1 MNDFGI
7 IRLTSAAKAGI
18 ENSVIAAV
26 SRCATQKRASCKP
39 ATQKQAHRVFLQP
52 VNLVLIFAL
61 LSAAS
66 SFAQTCTT
74 GDDMDPATKSALIT
88 TAKNY
93 FDIAARGESGSLRQ
107 NAIPSLA
114 GDFSGVE
121 AAVNDHK
128 ADFSGAQ
135 AMPRPPFL
143 LVADG
148 PAPAERAEFL
158 CGVFGPNGQTA
169 NSAEFVIPSLPP
181 GQYGIVILDVPTSK
195 QPYTVSYV
203 LQKEGAS
210 WKLGG
215 YFVKDTQTNGH
226 DGNWFATQAR
236 AFKAKGQNHNAYL
249 YYLQARELLSP
260 VPFMSTQRTDK
271 LYDESQA
278 VKPAD
283 IPAEGSSV
291 NLAAGSKSYKLI
303 AVYPLLVGKDL
314 DLVVKYDS
322 PDVSNT
328 TKSFQDNMEVMKA
341 LVAKFPEF
349 RDGFAGVV
357 ARGVE
362 PSGKDYGT
370 LMSMKEIK

>member
-1 MNDFGI
+1 MNDFGMMKCAI
-7 IRLTSAAKAGI
+7 HKRTRRVYSRLVTSA
-18 ENSVIAAV
+18 
-26 SRCATQKRASCKP
+26 
-39 ATQKQAHRVFLQP
+39 
-52 VNLVLIFAL
+52 LILIVAF
-61 LSAAS
+61 LSAGV

-74 GDDMDPATKSALIT
+74 ADEMDAATKSALIS

-93 FDIAARGESGSLRQ
+93 FDMAARGDSSSLRQ

-114 GDFSGVE
+114 ADFSGVE

-135 AMPRPPFL
+135 ATPRPSFL

-169 NSAEFVIPSLPP
+169 NSAEFMIPNLPS
-181 GQYGIVILDVPTSK
+181 GTYGIVILDVPTAK

-203 LQKEGAS
+203 LQKEVAS

-236 AFKAKGQNHNAYL
+236 AFKSKGQNRNAYL

-271 LYDESQA
+271 LYDETQA

-283 IPAEGSSV
+283 LPAEGSSV

-322 PDVSNT
+322 LDVSNT
-328 TKSFQDNMEVMKA
+328 SKSFQENVEVMKA
-341 LVAKFPEF
+341 LVTKFPEF
-349 RDGFAGVV
+349 RDGFQGVV

-362 PSGKDYGT
+362 PSGRDYGT

>member
-1 MNDFGI
+1 MNDFG
-7 IRLTSAAKAGI
+7 TMQSAI
-18 ENSVIAAV
+18 H
-26 SRCATQKRASCKP
+26 KP
-39 ATQKQAHRVFLQP
+39 THRVYPQP
-52 VNLVLIFAL
+52 VTSVLILILAFFQAG
-61 LSAAS
+61 A

-74 GDDMDPATKSALIT
+74 ADEMDAATKSALT
-88 TAKNY
+88 STAKNY
-93 FDIAARGESGSLRQ
+93 FDLAARGDSPSLRQ

-114 GDFSGVE
+114 ADFSSVE

-128 ADFSGAQ
+128 VDFSGAQ
-135 AMPRPPFL
+135 ATPRPPFL

-158 CGVFGPNGQTA
+158 CGVFGRNGQTA
-169 NSAEFVIPSLPP
+169 NSAEFVIPNLPP
-181 GQYGIVILDVPTSK
+181 GQYGIVILDVPTAK

-203 LQKEGAS
+203 LQKEGSA

-215 YFVKDTQTNGH
+215 YFVKDTQVNGH

-236 AFKAKGQNHNAYL
+236 AFKAKGQNRNAYL
-249 YYLQARELLSP
+249 YYLQARDLLSP

-271 LYDESQA
+271 IYDESQA

-283 IPAEGSSV
+283 IPVEGRSA
-291 NLAAGSKSYKLI
+291 NLAAGSRSYKLI
-303 AVYPLLVGKDL
+303 AVFPLLVGKDL

-328 TKSFQDNMEVMKA
+328 TKSFQENMAVMKA
-341 LVAKFPEF
+341 LVTTFPEF
-349 RDGFAGVV
+349 RDGFQGVV

-362 PSGKDYGT
+362 PSGRDYGT

>member
-1 MNDFGI
+1 MNDFG
-7 IRLTSAAKAGI
+7 TMQSAI
-18 ENSVIAAV
+18 H
-26 SRCATQKRASCKP
+26 KP
-39 ATQKQAHRVFLQP
+39 TRRVYPQP
-52 VNLVLIFAL
+52 VTSVLIL
-61 LSAAS
+61 ISAFFPVGA

-74 GDDMDPATKSALIT
+74 ADEMDAATKSALT
-88 TAKNY
+88 STAKNY
-93 FDIAARGESGSLRQ
+93 FDLAAHGDSASLRQ

-114 GDFSGVE
+114 ADFSSVE

-135 AMPRPPFL
+135 ATPRPPFL

-148 PAPAERAEFL
+148 PSTIERAEFL
-158 CGVFGPNGQTA
+158 CGVFGRNGQTA
-169 NSAEFVIPSLPP
+169 NSAEFVIPNLPP
-181 GQYGIVILDVPTSK
+181 GQYGIVILDVPTAK

-203 LQKEGAS
+203 LQKEATG

-215 YFVKDTQTNGH
+215 YFVKDTQVNGH
-226 DGNWFATQAR
+226 DGNWFATQAN
-236 AFKAKGQNHNAYL
+236 AFKAKGQNRNAYL
-249 YYLQARELLSP
+249 YYLQARDLLSP

-271 LYDESQA
+271 IYDDSQA

-283 IPAEGSSV
+283 IPVEGRSA

-303 AVYPLLVGKDL
+303 AVFPLLVGKDL

-328 TKSFQDNMEVMKA
+328 TKSFQENMAVMKA
-341 LVAKFPEF
+341 LVTTFPEF
-349 RDGFAGVV
+349 RDGFQGVV

-362 PSGKDYGT
+362 PSGRDYGT

>member
-1 MNDFGI
+1 MNGI
-7 IRLTSAAKAGI
+7 MRLSSAAKTRVGDK
-18 ENSVIAAV
+18 VIAAV
-26 SRCATQKRASCKP
+26 NPCATQKP
-39 ATQKQAHRVFLQP
+39 ARRVFPQP
-52 VNLVLIFAL
+52 VNLVLIL
-61 LSAAS
+61 VLWSTGPT
-66 SFAQTCTT
+66 FAQTCTT
-74 GDDMDPATKSALIT
+74 ADEMDAATKSALIS

-93 FDIAARGESGSLRQ
+93 FDMAARGDSASLRQ

-114 GDFSGVE
+114 ADFSGVE

-135 AMPRPPFL
+135 ATPQPPFL

-148 PAPAERAEFL
+148 PAAAERAEFL
-158 CGVFGPNGQTA
+158 CGVFGRNGQTA
-169 NSAEFVIPSLPP
+169 NSAEFVIPNLPP
-181 GQYGIVILDVPTSK
+181 GQYGVVILDVPTSK

-203 LQKEGAS
+203 LQKEATG

-236 AFKAKGQNHNAYL
+236 AFRAKGQNHNAYL

-283 IPAEGSSV
+283 IPVEGSSV
-291 NLAAGSKSYKLI
+291 NLAAGSKTYKLI
-303 AVYPLLVGKDL
+303 AVFPLLVGKDL

-328 TKSFQDNMEVMKA
+328 TKSFQENIEVMKA

>member
-1 MNDFGI
+1 MD
-7 IRLTSAAKAGI
+7 
-18 ENSVIAAV
+18 
-26 SRCATQKRASCKP
+26 AT
-39 ATQKQAHRVFLQP
+39 
-52 VNLVLIFAL
+52 
-61 LSAAS
+61 
-66 SFAQTCTT
+66 
-74 GDDMDPATKSALIT
+74 TKSALIS

-93 FDIAARGESGSLRQ
+93 FDMAARGDSASLRQ

-114 GDFSGVE
+114 ADFSGVE
-121 AAVNDHK
+121 AAVSDHK
-128 ADFSGAQ
+128 AEFSGAQ
-135 AMPRPPFL
+135 VTSRPPFL

-169 NSAEFVIPSLPP
+169 NSAEFVIPNLPP
-181 GQYGIVILDVPTSK
+181 GHYGVVILDVPTAK

-226 DGNWFATQAR
+226 DGTWFATQAR
-236 AFKAKGQNHNAYL
+236 AFKAKGQEHNAYL
-249 YYLQARELLSP
+249 YYLQARELMSP

-283 IPAEGSSV
+283 IPVEGRSA

-303 AVYPLLVGKDL
+303 AVFPLLVGKDL

-328 TKSFQDNMEVMKA
+328 TKSFQENMAVMKA
-341 LVAKFPEF
+341 LVTTFPEF
-349 RDGFAGVV
+349 RDGFQGVV

-362 PSGKDYGT
+362 PSGRDYGT